1 MAPTHQEKLNIA
13 EQIRSATAIPAE
25 ITSEMEAYLDRVDWQ
40 EGSIPTREG
49 ASRVLFLSPK
59 AKKDVYPLYI
69 NIHGGG
75 FVRGYEKR
83 DTLFCAF
90 LTETLGCKVID
101 IDYRLAPEH
110 PFPAGLNE
118 CYDVVK
124 WAFDNAAQ
132 LNIDIERVVVG
143 GHSAGG
149 NFTAAISLMANRTTD
164 FNIQLQILDY
174 PFLDAVTDPADKID
188 EESILPADRMRMF
201 NTLYIE
207 DEKDYA
213 NPLVSPVCASPE
225 MLSNLPPALIIIP
238 GKDCLRHEGERYARM
253 LIDAGV
259 EVRIRKFLESD
270 HGFVVNGAAEYREAR
285 KLIVHALAGAFSQ

>member
-1 MAPTHQEKLNIA
+1 MALTQEEKLSIA
-13 EQIRSATAIPAE
+13 EQIRSATAIPPQL
-25 ITSEMEAYLDRVDWQ
+25 TPEMEAYLDRVDWR
-40 EGSIPTREG
+40 EESIPTREG
-49 ASRVLFLSPK
+49 ASRVIALEPR
-59 AKKDVYPLYI
+59 AKKDLYPLYI

-75 FVRGYEKR
+75 FVRGYERR
-83 DTLFCAF
+83 DTLFSAF
-90 LTETLGCKVID
+90 LTETLDCKVID

-110 PFPAGLNE
+110 PFPSGLHE

-124 WAFDNAAQ
+124 WAFDNAVQ
-132 LNIDIERVVVG
+132 LKIDTDRVVVG

-149 NFTAAISLMANRTTD
+149 NFTAAISLMANRTDD

-174 PFLDAVTDPADKID
+174 PFLDAVTDPEDKID

-207 DEKDYA
+207 DETDYA

-225 MLSNLPPALIIIP
+225 MLANLPPALIIIP
-238 GKDCLRHEGERYARM
+238 GKDCLRYEGENYARM

-259 EVRIRKFLESD
+259 EVRIRKFLHSD

-285 KLIVHALAGAFSQ
+285 ELIVKAIAGVFRQ